1 MGPAVGKR
9 WHGKSAALAGE
20 VLGSSMLA
28 PDQGDTVRKE
38 LIPKPLERT
47 LFRDF
52 PFEAVT

>member
-9 WHGKSAALAGE
+9 WHGKSTALAGE